1 MKLRLVTGYCLDLCG
16 QPIYSLLFIL
26 LIVFLTG
33 NYTFDC
39 SFVLQYGQVRRALHM
54 STSDAW
60 KGVSS
65 PTALSLYALCINST
79 EGYLRYFD
87 SHALGLR

>member
-1 MKLRLVTGYCLDLCG
+1 
-16 QPIYSLLFIL
+16 
-26 LIVFLTG
+26 
-33 NYTFDC
+33 
-39 SFVLQYGQVRRALHM
+39 M

-65 PTALSLYALCINST
+65 PTALSLYALCINSM